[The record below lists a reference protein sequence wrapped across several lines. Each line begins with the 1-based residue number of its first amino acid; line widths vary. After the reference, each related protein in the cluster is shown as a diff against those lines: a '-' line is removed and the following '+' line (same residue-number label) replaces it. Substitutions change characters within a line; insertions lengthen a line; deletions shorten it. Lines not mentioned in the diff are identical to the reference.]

1 MDTQLA
7 IMRARKETIMA
18 KASRNTGKPS
28 SKASTKAK
36 SATPRKAHA
45 KVDPATLPDDPT
57 QLTELGDAHLREGS
71 PADIAFAVACYE
83 KAAQQDCTTA
93 LGRLSAMFR
102 LGEGVRKD
110 TKRAFQYTLR
120 AAELGSP
127 SSMYDVA
134 VHYRNGIGVDQSNT
148 EAVAWYRKSAEAG
161 CANAQSALGYA
172 YFMGILGL
180 KRDMAQAECLLRQ
193 AAAQD
198 FPTALSNLGA
208 LIADGVISGTWE
220 EGINMLRRGAA
231 LGSNECRYN
240 FFCQIFKHQA
250 RLLNKTDTAFLALA
264 QEAFLALEDA
274 ANDNFPPACQ
284 IYGIVAKSF
293 RQMEREQTNQPPR
306 AKGKSRNG
314 RRRR

>member
-1 MDTQLA
+1 
-7 IMRARKETIMA
+7 MRARKGTAMA
-18 KASRNTGKPS
+18 KAKNQAGKAE
-28 SKASTKAK
+28 SKAATKAK
-36 SATPRKAHA
+36 TTTPRKVHA
-45 KVDPATLPDDPT
+45 KVDPATLPDDPA

-71 PADIAFAVACYE
+71 PADVAFAVACYK
-83 KAAQQDCTTA
+83 KAAQLDSPTA

-110 TKRAFQYTLR
+110 TKRAFQCALR

-127 SSMYDVA
+127 TAMYDVA
-134 VHYRNGIGVDQSNT
+134 VHYRNGIGVNQSNS

-161 CANAQSALGYA
+161 CADAQSALGYA
-172 YFMGILGL
+172 YFMGILDL
-180 KRDMAQAECLLRQ
+180 KRDMVQAECLLRQ

-220 EGINMLRRGAA
+220 EGIDMLRRGAV

-240 FFCQIFKHQA
+240 LFCQILKHKE
-250 RLLNKTDTAFLALA
+250 RLQDPTDTSFLELAREAL
-264 QEAFLALEDA
+264 LALEDA
-274 ANDNFPPACQ
+274 FNDNYPPAYQ
-284 IYGIVAKSF
+284 LYNIAAKSILKV
-293 RQMEREQTNQPPR
+293 EREQANRPPR
-306 AKGKSRNG
+306 AKGKSRTG